1 MRNFLNLYSTP
12 ITVALFAVAVVT
24 GVPIFFHIGDRF
36 LKGAHEWLSLAF
48 VAAVLLHLAR
58 HWRGFAVLIKQRR
71 THVLLVAGGLAMAA
85 FVAPA
90 VTGSGRGGNPMMA
103 LAGKMVEAP
112 LVQLAPA
119 LGVEASVLVQ
129 RLEAGGISQADPA
142 WSAAAIAAA
151 NGKPVQHVAQLLMA
165 ESRR

>member
-48 VAAVLLHLAR
+48 VA
-58 HWRGFAVLIKQRR
+58 
-71 THVLLVAGGLAMAA
+71 
-85 FVAPA
+85 PA

-119 LGVEASVLVQ
+119 LGVEASALVR
-129 RLEAGGISQADPA
+129 RLEAGGIKQADPA